1 MIKTGELLKKE
12 REKQKIAIEDVAI
25 TTRINLKIL
34 VAIESGDLKSLPA
47 PPFIRGFVK
56 SYAKFLKIDEEM
68 VLNSFHEE
76 MGSTKPT
83 ANPANDG
90 ATEGSQGPLGAATVG
105 TGGGTST
112 GSLGGLSKE
121 NKPSGPIRP
130 TERVSKEHLKTNNT
144 FKIAVFSIVTVIL
157 LALIFTTVKIVEKYD
172 REAQVVS
179 DSATNADESKPEDV
193 SNLEVT
199 STDDADVA
207 PTDTSLPAAL
217 VIGTE
222 VSTST
227 TATVSSTTLP
237 APTTTTTVT
246 VTSLTSQT
254 TKTTVPKMFDLVIE
268 SLDNITI
275 EYRVDDGGLTSK
287 KMKPDEVLNIRAK
300 KNLSVDFSDG
310 GAVNVIYNGK
320 DLGQPG
326 VLGKPHKM
334 KFP

>member
-12 REKQKIAIEDVAI
+12 REKQRIAIEDVAI

-34 VAIESGDLKSLPA
+34 LAIESGDLKSLPA

-56 SYAKFLKIDEEM
+56 SYAKFLKIDEAM

-83 ANPANDG
+83 TNPSS
-90 ATEGSQGPLGAATVG
+90 EGPVEDSTAQTGAATVG
-105 TGGGTST
+105 TGGGTPT
-112 GSLGGLSKE
+112 GSLGRTNKE
-121 NKPSGPIRP
+121 NKTSDQIRP

-157 LALIFTTVKIVEKYD
+157 LVLIFTTIKVVEKYD

-179 DSATNADESKPEDV
+179 DSGSTEELKTEEAGNS
-193 SNLEVT
+193 EVT

-207 PTDTSLPAAL
+207 PADSSNTSALVIATDTSS
-217 VIGTE
+217 T
-222 VSTST
+222 TST
-227 TATVSSTTLP
+227 TATTTTLP
-237 APTTTTTVT
+237 TPTSTTTVT

-268 SLDNITI
+268 SLDNITV

-300 KNLSVDFSDG
+300 KNLNVDFSDG
-310 GAVNVIYNGK
+310 GAVNVIFNGK